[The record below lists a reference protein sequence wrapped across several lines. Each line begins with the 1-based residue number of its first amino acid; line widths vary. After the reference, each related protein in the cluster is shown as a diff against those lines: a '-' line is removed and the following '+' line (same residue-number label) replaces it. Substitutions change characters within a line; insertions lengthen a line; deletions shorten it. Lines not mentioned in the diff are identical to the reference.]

1 LRPLGGDFGNGPRAM
16 ISTPGVKT
24 PGGGGSPKVERAG
37 GKPGGKLKWQAGNG
51 DSTAGVPKGAIAV
64 EERKAAIRRRSLS
77 VAHAGVPRRF
87 EAQQEKDL
95 LRGAEG
101 DRPGKAECH
110 AQARRAGRF
119 RSQKLCRT
127 LRCIPEPGSS
137 RRGIAERV
145 PFHPCG
151 TWRWTGLVEKA
162 P

>member
-1 LRPLGGDFGNGPRAM
+1 MGESPGGEWKFREPLRPLGGDFGNGPRAM

-77 VAHAGVPRRF
+77 VAHAGVPRRV

-110 AQARRAGRF
+110 AQARRAGRGASWKV
-119 RSQKLCRT
+119 RCAAYVAQRKVRT
-127 LRCIPEPGSS
+127 TQGAILP
-137 RRGIAERV
+137 
-145 PFHPCG
+145 
-151 TWRWTGLVEKA
+151 
-162 P
+162 